1 MKAFETGY
9 KGLISGLFFVVALVL
24 LLLSG
29 SSTTFLIGDW
39 TEKVFLTYDA
49 AWRNVLYLAV
59 FAAALFFL
67 GKSGKV
73 TSYIARVN
81 EDELLYH
88 KWQVGLLGAG
98 TVLAILWV
106 YGNQIVPEQDQLF
119 VMQAADRLN
128 VGNYEDFQPGGY
140 LSMYP
145 NQTGL
150 LLLELL
156 LTKLFGGMNYVVF
169 EAMNGEAYIATLLLL
184 SALAGKLGATP
195 FEKLLTLLAGLFT
208 LPLLFYTSFQYGNL
222 LGLALALGAMYF
234 ELNYLETH
242 RVRDLV
248 LTVLLIVAASAVK
261 NNYLIFLVAIVLHA
275 LAEALRK
282 KQLRNTLVA
291 VLVIAVY
298 ALQSWGTTAALEHK
312 TGGDLS
318 NGVSTMAFVA
328 MGLQVNP
335 VKCDGWYNEF
345 NKESYIESGYD
356 ADKQGELA
364 KASISDSVAY
374 LKSPSNAGRF
384 FLRKNASQWAD
395 PLFQSLWTSQVR
407 QTQNERPGWLNRV
420 LSPRGSTA
428 LGQFLD
434 VLQFWAYA
442 GALFYLIFARKDKR
456 FFDSLLLQITVL
468 GGFVFHCVWE
478 AKGQYTISYFVLLLP
493 LAVLGF
499 RSLLAWI
506 AGKAQNRDFG
516 KEGKGDYVKACVLGA
531 VLLLTV
537 LLPLT
542 HSFDCLSEGG
552 AAFAQYLGS
561 N

>member
-1 MKAFETGY
+1 MKAFATGY

-39 TEKVFLTYDA
+39 TERVFLTYDA
-49 AWRNVLYLAV
+49 AWRNLLYLAL

-67 GKSGKV
+67 GRVSKV
-73 TSYIARVN
+73 EAFIRRVN
-81 EDELLYH
+81 DEPDLYA
-88 KWQVGLLGAG
+88 KWQVGLLGVG

-106 YGNQIVPEQDQLF
+106 YGNQIVPEQDQLY
-119 VMQAADRLN
+119 VMQAADHLN

-184 SALAGKLGATP
+184 PALAGKLGATP
-195 FEKLLTLLAGLFT
+195 FEKLMTLLAGLFT

-234 ELNYLETH
+234 ELNYVEHH

-248 LTVLLIVAASAVK
+248 LTVLLIVVASAVK

-282 KQLRNTLVA
+282 KQVRNALLA

-356 ADKQGELA
+356 AEKQGVLA
-364 KASISDSVAY
+364 KQSISDSVAY
-374 LKSPSNAGRF
+374 LKSPGNAGRF

-407 QTQNERPGWLNRV
+407 QTQNERPGWLQRV
-420 LSPRGSTA
+420 LSPKGSTA

-442 GALFYLIFARKDKR
+442 GALFYLIFGRKKEG
-456 FFDSLLLQITVL
+456 FFESLLLQITVL

-499 RSLLAWI
+499 DALLSWI
-506 AGKAQNRDFG
+506 AEKVQDRTFG
-516 KEGKGDYVKACVLGA
+516 KEGKGDYVKTGVLAA
-531 VLLLTV
+531 VLLLLV

-542 HSFDCLSEGG
+542 HSFDCLSEGS
-552 AAFAQYLGS
+552 AAFATYLGR
-561 N
+561 

>member
-1 MKAFETGY
+1 MKAFATGY

-39 TEKVFLTYDA
+39 TEQVFLTYDA
-49 AWRNVLYLAV
+49 AWRNLLYLAL

-67 GKSGKV
+67 GRVSKV
-73 TSYIARVN
+73 EAFIRRVN
-81 EDELLYH
+81 DEPDLYA
-88 KWQVGLLGAG
+88 KWQVGLLGVG

-106 YGNQIVPEQDQLF
+106 YGNQIVPEQDQLY
-119 VMQAADRLN
+119 VMQAADHLN

-184 SALAGKLGATP
+184 PALAGKLGATP
-195 FEKLLTLLAGLFT
+195 FEKLMTLLAGLFT

-234 ELNYLETH
+234 ELNYVEHH

-248 LTVLLIVAASAVK
+248 LTVLLIVVASAVK

-282 KQLRNTLVA
+282 KQVRNALLA

-356 ADKQGELA
+356 AEKQGVLA
-364 KASISDSVAY
+364 KQSISDSVAY
-374 LKSPSNAGRF
+374 LKSPGNAGRF

-407 QTQNERPGWLNRV
+407 QTQNERPGWLQRV
-420 LSPRGSTA
+420 LSPKGSTA

-442 GALFYLIFARKDKR
+442 GALFYLIFGRKKEG
-456 FFDSLLLQITVL
+456 FFESLLLQITVL

-499 RSLLAWI
+499 DALLSWI
-506 AGKAQNRDFG
+506 AEKVQDRTFG
-516 KEGKGDYVKACVLGA
+516 KEGKGDYVKTGVLAA
-531 VLLLTV
+531 VLLLLV

-542 HSFDCLSEGG
+542 HSFDCLSEGS
-552 AAFAQYLGS
+552 AAFATYLGR
-561 N
+561 

>member
-1 MKAFETGY
+1 MKVFQTGC
-9 KGLISGLFFVVALVL
+9 KGLISGLFFVVALVV

-29 SSTTFLIGDW
+29 SCTTFLIGDW
-39 TEKVFLTYDA
+39 TEQVFLTHDSA
-49 AWRNVLYLAV
+49 GRNVLYLA
-59 FAAALFFL
+59 LFTAGLYFL
-67 GKSGKV
+67 RKTGKV
-73 TSYIARVN
+73 EDFLRRVD
-81 EDELLYH
+81 EDKGLYQNGQLLL
-88 KWQVGLLGAG
+88 VGVG
-98 TVLAILWV
+98 TLLAILWV
-106 YGNQIVPEQDQLF
+106 YSNQIVPEQDQLF

-128 VGNYEDFQPGGY
+128 VGNYEDFQAGGY

-169 EAMNGEAYIATLLLL
+169 EALNGEAYVGTMLALCGIA
-184 SALAGKLGATP
+184 GRLGATNTQ
-195 FEKLLTLLAGLFT
+195 KLLTMLAALFC
-208 LPLLFYTSFQYGNL
+208 LPLLFFTSFQYGNL
-222 LGLALALGAMYF
+222 IGLALGLSAMYF
-234 ELNYLETH
+234 ELCYLEDH
-242 RVRDLV
+242 RTRDLG
-248 LTVLLIVAASAVK
+248 LAVLLIVPAAAIK

-275 LAEALRK
+275 LAEAVRK
-282 KQLRNTLVA
+282 REVRNALLA
-291 VLVIAVY
+291 VLVVAVY
-298 ALQSWGTTAALEHK
+298 ALQSWGTTAALEHR

-318 NGVSTMAFVA
+318 NGVSTYAFIA

-356 ADKQGELA
+356 AAKQAELA
-364 KASISDSVAY
+364 KASISDSAAY
-374 LKSPSNAGRF
+374 LKSPSNAARF

-407 QTQNERPGWLNRV
+407 QTQNERPGWLNRL
-420 LSPRGSTA
+420 LSPGGSTR

-442 GALFYLIFARKDKR
+442 GALLYLIFARKDKR
-456 FFDSLLLQITVL
+456 FFESLLLQVTVL
-468 GGFVFHCVWE
+468 GGFVFHCFWE

-499 RSLLAWI
+499 RAFLDWA
-506 AGKAQNRDFG
+506 AERADTKTFAKADG
-516 KEGKGDYVKACVLGA
+516 VKAGVLAA

-542 HSFDCLSEGG
+542 GTFDCLSAGS
-552 AAFAQYLGS
+552 ANFAEYLGR
-561 N
+561 

>member
-1 MKAFETGY
+1 MKVFQTGY
-9 KGLISGLFFVVALVL
+9 KGLVSGLFFVVALVV

-29 SSTTFLIGDW
+29 SCTTFLIGDW
-39 TEKVFLTYDA
+39 TEQVFLTHDSA
-49 AWRNVLYLAV
+49 LRNVLYLA
-59 FAAALFFL
+59 LFTAGLYFL
-67 GKSGKV
+67 RKTGKV
-73 TSYIARVN
+73 EAFLRRVD
-81 EDELLYH
+81 EDRGLYQNGQLLL
-88 KWQVGLLGAG
+88 VGVG
-98 TVLAILWV
+98 TLLAILWV
-106 YGNQIVPEQDQLF
+106 YSNQIIPEQDQLF
-119 VMQAADRLN
+119 VMQAADHLN
-128 VGNYEDFQPGGY
+128 VGSYEDFQAGGY

-169 EAMNGEAYIATLLLL
+169 EALNGEAYVGTLL
-184 SALAGKLGATP
+184 ALCGIAGRLGATNTQ
-195 FEKLLTLLAGLFT
+195 KLLTMLAALFC

-222 LGLALALGAMYF
+222 IGLALGLSAMYF
-234 ELNYLETH
+234 ELCYLEDH
-242 RVRDLV
+242 RTRDLV
-248 LTVLLIVAASAVK
+248 LAVLLIVPAAAVK

-282 KQLRNTLVA
+282 REVRNALLA
-291 VLVIAVY
+291 VLVVAVY

-318 NGVSTMAFVA
+318 NGVSTYAFLA

-356 ADKQGELA
+356 AAKQAELA
-364 KASISDSVAY
+364 KASISDSAAY
-374 LKSPSNAGRF
+374 LKTPSNAARF

-407 QTQNERPGWLNRV
+407 QTQNERPGWLNKL
-420 LSPRGSTA
+420 LSPGGSTR
-428 LGQFLD
+428 LGQLLD

-442 GALFYLIFARKDKR
+442 GALLYLIFARRDKR
-456 FFDSLLLQITVL
+456 FFESLLLQITVL
-468 GGFVFHCVWE
+468 GGFVFHCFWE

-499 RSLLAWI
+499 RAFLDWAAERADTKTFAKADGIKAGVLA
-506 AGKAQNRDFG
+506 
-516 KEGKGDYVKACVLGA
+516 A

-542 HSFDCLSEGG
+542 GTFGCLSAGS
-552 AAFAQYLGS
+552 ANFAEYLGR
-561 N
+561 

>member
-1 MKAFETGY
+1 MKAFATGY
-9 KGLISGLFFVVALVL
+9 KGLISGLFFVVALGL

-39 TEKVFLTYDA
+39 TEQVFLTYDA
-49 AWRNVLYLAV
+49 AWRNLLYLAL

-67 GKSGKV
+67 GRVSKV
-73 TSYIARVN
+73 EAFIRRVN
-81 EDELLYH
+81 DEPDLYA
-88 KWQVGLLGAG
+88 KWQVGLLGVG

-106 YGNQIVPEQDQLF
+106 YGNQIVPEQDQLY
-119 VMQAADRLN
+119 VMQAADHLN

-184 SALAGKLGATP
+184 PALAGKLGATP
-195 FEKLLTLLAGLFT
+195 FEKLMTLLAGLFT

-234 ELNYLETH
+234 ELNYIEHH

-248 LTVLLIVAASAVK
+248 LTVLLIVVASAVK

-282 KQLRNTLVA
+282 KQVRNALLA

-345 NKESYIESGYD
+345 NKESYIESGCD
-356 ADKQGELA
+356 AEKQGVLA
-364 KASISDSVAY
+364 KQSISDSVAY
-374 LKSPSNAGRF
+374 LKSPGNAGRF

-407 QTQNERPGWLNRV
+407 QTQNERPGWLQRV
-420 LSPRGSTA
+420 LSPKGSTA

-442 GALFYLIFARKDKR
+442 GALFYLIFGRKKEG
-456 FFDSLLLQITVL
+456 FFESLLLQITVL

-499 RSLLAWI
+499 DALLSWI
-506 AGKAQNRDFG
+506 AEKVQDRTFG
-516 KEGKGDYVKACVLGA
+516 KEGKGDYVKTGVLAA
-531 VLLLTV
+531 VLLLLV

-542 HSFDCLSEGG
+542 HSFDCLSEGS
-552 AAFAQYLGS
+552 AVFATYLGR
-561 N
+561 

>member
-1 MKAFETGY
+1 MKAFATGY

-39 TEKVFLTYDA
+39 TEQVFLTYDA
-49 AWRNVLYLAV
+49 AWRNLLFLAL

-67 GKSGKV
+67 GRVSKV
-73 TSYIARVN
+73 EAFVRRVN
-81 EDELLYH
+81 DEPDLYA
-88 KWQVGLLGAG
+88 KWQVGLLGVG

-119 VMQAADRLN
+119 VMQAADHLN

-184 SALAGKLGATP
+184 PALAGKLGATP
-195 FEKLLTLLAGLFT
+195 FEKLMTLLAGLFT

-234 ELNYLETH
+234 ELNYVEHH

-248 LTVLLIVAASAVK
+248 LTVLLIVVASAVK

-282 KQLRNTLVA
+282 KQVRNALLA

-356 ADKQGELA
+356 AEKQGEIA
-364 KASISDSVAY
+364 KQSISDSVTY
-374 LKSPSNAGRF
+374 LKSPGNAGRF

-407 QTQNERPGWLNRV
+407 QTQNERPGWLQRV
-420 LSPRGSTA
+420 LSPKGSTA

-442 GALFYLIFARKDKR
+442 GALFYLIFGRRKEG
-456 FFDSLLLQITVL
+456 FFESLLLQITVL

-499 RSLLAWI
+499 DALLSWI
-506 AGKAQNRDFG
+506 AEKVQDRTFG
-516 KEGKGDYVKACVLGA
+516 KEGKGDYVKTGVLAA
-531 VLLLTV
+531 VLLLLV

-542 HSFDCLSEGG
+542 HSFDCLSEGS
-552 AAFAQYLGS
+552 AAFATYLGR
-561 N
+561 

>member
-1 MKAFETGY
+1 MKAFEAGY
-9 KGLISGLFFVVALVL
+9 KGLISGLLFVVALVL

-39 TEKVFLTYDA
+39 TEQVFLTYDA
-49 AWRNVLYLAV
+49 AWRNLLYLAL

-67 GKSGKV
+67 GRVSKV
-73 TSYIARVN
+73 EAFIRRVN
-81 EDELLYH
+81 DEPDLYA
-88 KWQVGLLGAG
+88 KWQVGLLGVG

-106 YGNQIVPEQDQLF
+106 YGNQIVPEQDQLY
-119 VMQAADRLN
+119 VMQAADHLN

-184 SALAGKLGATP
+184 PALAGKLGATP
-195 FEKLLTLLAGLFT
+195 FEKLMTLLAGLFT

-234 ELNYLETH
+234 ELNYIEHH

-248 LTVLLIVAASAVK
+248 LTVLLIVVASAVK

-282 KQLRNTLVA
+282 KQVRNALLA

-356 ADKQGELA
+356 AEKQGVLA
-364 KASISDSVAY
+364 KQSISDSVAY
-374 LKSPSNAGRF
+374 LKSPGNAGRF

-407 QTQNERPGWLNRV
+407 QTQNERPGWLQRV
-420 LSPRGSTA
+420 LSPKGSTA

-442 GALFYLIFARKDKR
+442 GALFYLIFGRKKEG
-456 FFDSLLLQITVL
+456 FFESLLLQITVL

-499 RSLLAWI
+499 DALLSWI
-506 AGKAQNRDFG
+506 AEKVKDRTFG
-516 KEGKGDYVKACVLGA
+516 KEGKGDYVKTGVLAA
-531 VLLLTV
+531 VLLLLV

-542 HSFDCLSEGG
+542 HSFDCLSEGS
-552 AAFAQYLGS
+552 AAFATYLGR
-561 N
+561 

>member
-1 MKAFETGY
+1 MKAFEAGY

-39 TEKVFLTYDA
+39 TERVFLTYDA
-49 AWRNVLYLAV
+49 AWRNLLYLAL

-67 GKSGKV
+67 GRVSKV
-73 TSYIARVN
+73 EAFSRRVN
-81 EDELLYH
+81 DEPDLYT
-88 KWQVGLLGAG
+88 KWQVGLLGVG

-106 YGNQIVPEQDQLF
+106 YGNQIVPEQDQLY
-119 VMQAADRLN
+119 VMQAADHLN

-184 SALAGKLGATP
+184 PALAGKLGATP
-195 FEKLLTLLAGLFT
+195 FEKLMTLLAGLFT

-234 ELNYLETH
+234 ELNYIEHH

-248 LTVLLIVAASAVK
+248 LTVLLIVVASAVK

-282 KQLRNTLVA
+282 KQVRNALLA

-356 ADKQGELA
+356 AEKQGVLA
-364 KASISDSVAY
+364 KQSISDSVAY
-374 LKSPSNAGRF
+374 LKSPGNAGRF

-407 QTQNERPGWLNRV
+407 QTQNERPGWLQRV
-420 LSPRGSTA
+420 LSPKGSTA

-442 GALFYLIFARKDKR
+442 GALFYLIFGRKKEG
-456 FFDSLLLQITVL
+456 FFESLLLQITVL

-499 RSLLAWI
+499 DALLSWI
-506 AGKAQNRDFG
+506 AEKVQDRTFG
-516 KEGKGDYVKACVLGA
+516 KEGKGDYVKTGVLAA
-531 VLLLTV
+531 VLLLLV

-542 HSFDCLSEGG
+542 HSFDCLSEGS
-552 AAFAQYLGS
+552 AVFATYLGR
-561 N
+561 

>member
-1 MKAFETGY
+1 MKAFATGY

-39 TEKVFLTYDA
+39 TERVFLTYDA
-49 AWRNVLYLAV
+49 AWRNLLYLAL

-67 GKSGKV
+67 GRVSKV
-73 TSYIARVN
+73 EAFIRRVN
-81 EDELLYH
+81 DEPDLYA
-88 KWQVGLLGAG
+88 KWQVGLLGVG

-106 YGNQIVPEQDQLF
+106 YGNQIVPEQDQLY
-119 VMQAADRLN
+119 VMQAADHLN

-184 SALAGKLGATP
+184 PALAGKLGATP
-195 FEKLLTLLAGLFT
+195 FEKLMTLLAGLFT
-208 LPLLFYTSFQYGNL
+208 LPLLIYTSFQYGNL

-234 ELNYLETH
+234 ELNYIEHH

-248 LTVLLIVAASAVK
+248 LTVLLIVVASAVK

-282 KQLRNTLVA
+282 KQVRNALLA

-356 ADKQGELA
+356 AEKQGVLA
-364 KASISDSVAY
+364 KQSISDSVAY
-374 LKSPSNAGRF
+374 LKSPGNAGRF

-407 QTQNERPGWLNRV
+407 QTQNERPGWLQRV
-420 LSPRGSTA
+420 LSPKGSTA

-442 GALFYLIFARKDKR
+442 GALFYLIFGRKKEG
-456 FFDSLLLQITVL
+456 FFESLLLQITVL

-499 RSLLAWI
+499 DALLSWI
-506 AGKAQNRDFG
+506 AEKVQDRTFG
-516 KEGKGDYVKACVLGA
+516 KEGKGDYVKTGVLAA
-531 VLLLTV
+531 VLLLLV

-542 HSFDCLSEGG
+542 HSFDCLSEGS
-552 AAFAQYLGS
+552 AVFATYLGR
-561 N
+561 

>member
-39 TEKVFLTYDA
+39 TEQVFLTYDA
-49 AWRNVLYLAV
+49 AWRNLLYLAL

-67 GKSGKV
+67 GRVSKV
-73 TSYIARVN
+73 EAFIRRVN
-81 EDELLYH
+81 DEPDLYA
-88 KWQVGLLGAG
+88 KWQVGLLGVG

-106 YGNQIVPEQDQLF
+106 YGNQIVPEQDQLY
-119 VMQAADRLN
+119 VMQAADHLN

-184 SALAGKLGATP
+184 PALAGKLGATP
-195 FEKLLTLLAGLFT
+195 FEKLMTLLAGLFT

-234 ELNYLETH
+234 ELNYVEHH

-248 LTVLLIVAASAVK
+248 LTVLLIVVASAVK

-282 KQLRNTLVA
+282 KQVRNALLA

-356 ADKQGELA
+356 AEKQGVLA
-364 KASISDSVAY
+364 KQSISDSVAY
-374 LKSPSNAGRF
+374 LKSPGNAGRF

-407 QTQNERPGWLNRV
+407 QTQNERPGWLQRV
-420 LSPRGSTA
+420 LSPKGSTA

-442 GALFYLIFARKDKR
+442 GALFYLIFGRKKEG
-456 FFDSLLLQITVL
+456 FFESLLLQITVL

-499 RSLLAWI
+499 DALLSWI
-506 AGKAQNRDFG
+506 AEKVQDRTFG
-516 KEGKGDYVKACVLGA
+516 KEGKGDYVKTGVLAA
-531 VLLLTV
+531 VLLLLV

-542 HSFDCLSEGG
+542 HSFDCLSEGS
-552 AAFAQYLGS
+552 AAFATYLGR
-561 N
+561 

>member
-1 MKAFETGY
+1 MKAFATGY

-39 TEKVFLTYDA
+39 TEQVFLTYDA
-49 AWRNVLYLAV
+49 AWRNLLYLAL

-67 GKSGKV
+67 GRVSKV
-73 TSYIARVN
+73 EAFIRRVN
-81 EDELLYH
+81 DEPDLYA
-88 KWQVGLLGAG
+88 KWQVGLLGVG

-106 YGNQIVPEQDQLF
+106 YGNQIVPEQDQLY
-119 VMQAADRLN
+119 VMQAADHLN
-128 VGNYEDFQPGGY
+128 VGNYEDFQTGGY

-184 SALAGKLGATP
+184 PALAGKLGATP
-195 FEKLLTLLAGLFT
+195 FEKLMTLLAGLFT

-234 ELNYLETH
+234 ELNYVEHH

-248 LTVLLIVAASAVK
+248 LTVLLIVVASAVK

-282 KQLRNTLVA
+282 KQVRNALLA

-356 ADKQGELA
+356 AEKQGEIA
-364 KASISDSVAY
+364 KQSISDSVAY
-374 LKSPSNAGRF
+374 LKSPGNAGRF

-407 QTQNERPGWLNRV
+407 QTQNERPGWLQRV

-442 GALFYLIFARKDKR
+442 GALFYLIFGRKKEG
-456 FFDSLLLQITVL
+456 FFESLLLQITVL

-499 RSLLAWI
+499 DALLSWI
-506 AGKAQNRDFG
+506 AEKVQDRTFG
-516 KEGKGDYVKACVLGA
+516 KEGKGDYVKTGVLAA
-531 VLLLTV
+531 VLLLLV

-542 HSFDCLSEGG
+542 HSFDCLSEGN
-552 AAFAQYLGS
+552 AAFATYLGR
-561 N
+561 

>member
-1 MKAFETGY
+1 MKAFEAGY

-29 SSTTFLIGDW
+29 SATTFLIGDW

-49 AWRNVLYLAV
+49 AWRNVLYLAL

-67 GKSGKV
+67 GRVSKV
-73 TSYIARVN
+73 EAFIKRVN
-81 EDELLYH
+81 DEPDFYA

-98 TVLAILWV
+98 TLMAILWV
-106 YGNQIVPEQDQLF
+106 YGNQIIPEQDQLY

-128 VGNYEDFQPGGY
+128 MGNYEDFQPGGY

-184 SALAGKLGATP
+184 PALAGKLGATP
-195 FEKLLTLLAGLFT
+195 FEKLMTLLAGLFT

-234 ELNYLETH
+234 ELNYIEHH

-248 LTVLLIVAASAVK
+248 LTVLLIVVASAVK

-282 KQLRNTLVA
+282 KQVRNALLA

-356 ADKQGELA
+356 AEKQGVLA
-364 KASISDSVAY
+364 KQSISDSVAY
-374 LKSPSNAGRF
+374 LKSPGNAGRF

-407 QTQNERPGWLNRV
+407 QTQNERPGWLQRV
-420 LSPRGSTA
+420 LSPKGSTA

-442 GALFYLIFARKDKR
+442 GALFYLIFGRKKEG
-456 FFDSLLLQITVL
+456 FFESLLLQITVL

-499 RSLLAWI
+499 DALLSWI
-506 AGKAQNRDFG
+506 AEKVQDRTFG
-516 KEGKGDYVKACVLGA
+516 KEGKGDYVKTGVLAA
-531 VLLLTV
+531 VLLLLV

-542 HSFDCLSEGG
+542 HSFDCLSEGS
-552 AAFAQYLGS
+552 AVFATYLGR
-561 N
+561 

>member
-1 MKAFETGY
+1 MKAFATGY

-39 TEKVFLTYDA
+39 TEQVFLTYDA
-49 AWRNVLYLAV
+49 AWRNLLFLAL

-67 GKSGKV
+67 GRVSKV
-73 TSYIARVN
+73 EAFVRRVN
-81 EDELLYH
+81 DEPDLYA
-88 KWQVGLLGAG
+88 KWQVGLLGVG

-119 VMQAADRLN
+119 VMQAADHLN

-184 SALAGKLGATP
+184 PALAGKLGATP
-195 FEKLLTLLAGLFT
+195 FEKLMTLLAGLFT

-234 ELNYLETH
+234 ELNYVEHH

-248 LTVLLIVAASAVK
+248 LTVLLIVVASAVK

-282 KQLRNTLVA
+282 KQVRNALLA

-356 ADKQGELA
+356 AEKQGEIA
-364 KASISDSVAY
+364 KQSISDSVTY
-374 LKSPSNAGRF
+374 LKSPGNAGRF

-407 QTQNERPGWLNRV
+407 QTQNERPGWLQRV
-420 LSPRGSTA
+420 LSPKGSTA

-442 GALFYLIFARKDKR
+442 GALFYLIFGRKKEG
-456 FFDSLLLQITVL
+456 FFESLLLQITVL

-499 RSLLAWI
+499 DALLSWI
-506 AGKAQNRDFG
+506 AEKVQDRTFG
-516 KEGKGDYVKACVLGA
+516 KEGKGDYVKTGVLAA
-531 VLLLTV
+531 VLLLLV

-542 HSFDCLSEGG
+542 HSFDCLSEGN
-552 AAFAQYLGS
+552 AAFATYLGR
-561 N
+561 

>member
-1 MKAFETGY
+1 MKAFATGY

-39 TEKVFLTYDA
+39 TEQVFLTYDA
-49 AWRNVLYLAV
+49 AWRNLLYLAL

-67 GKSGKV
+67 GRVSKV
-73 TSYIARVN
+73 EAFIRRVN
-81 EDELLYH
+81 DEPDLYA
-88 KWQVGLLGAG
+88 KWQVGLLGVG

-106 YGNQIVPEQDQLF
+106 YGNQIVPEQDQLY
-119 VMQAADRLN
+119 VMQAADHLN

-169 EAMNGEAYIATLLLL
+169 EAMNGEAYIASLLLL
-184 SALAGKLGATP
+184 PALAGKLGATP
-195 FEKLLTLLAGLFT
+195 FEKLMTLLAGLFT

-234 ELNYLETH
+234 ELNYVEHH

-248 LTVLLIVAASAVK
+248 LTVLLIVVASAVK

-282 KQLRNTLVA
+282 KQVRNALLA

-356 ADKQGELA
+356 AEKQGVLA
-364 KASISDSVAY
+364 KQSISDSVAY
-374 LKSPSNAGRF
+374 LKSPGNAGRF

-407 QTQNERPGWLNRV
+407 QTQNERPGWLQRV
-420 LSPRGSTA
+420 LSPKGSTA

-442 GALFYLIFARKDKR
+442 GALFYLIFGRKKEG
-456 FFDSLLLQITVL
+456 FFESLLLQITVL

-499 RSLLAWI
+499 DALLSWI
-506 AGKAQNRDFG
+506 AEKVQDRTFG
-516 KEGKGDYVKACVLGA
+516 KEGKGDYVKTGVLAA
-531 VLLLTV
+531 VLLLLV

-542 HSFDCLSEGG
+542 HSFDCLSEGS
-552 AAFAQYLGS
+552 AAFATYLGR
-561 N
+561 

>member
-9 KGLISGLFFVVALVL
+9 KGLISGLFFVVALAL

-59 FAAALFFL
+59 FTLAMFGL
-67 GKSGKV
+67 
-73 TSYIARVN
+73 R
-81 EDELLYH
+81 E
-88 KWQVGLLGAG
+88 WQVSETKTFGRMQAGLLVFG
-98 TVLAILWV
+98 TALALLWTV
-106 YGNQIVPEQDQLF
+106 NNRVIPEQDQLF
-119 VMQAADRLN
+119 VFEAAQRFLAGD
-128 VGNYEDFQPGGY
+128 YSDFLRGGY
-140 LSMYP
+140 MSMYP
-145 NQTGL
+145 NQSGL
-150 LLLELL
+150 FLLELPLVAVFGRHCFFAFEL
-156 LTKLFGGMNYVVF
+156 LNAAAYVLTIL
-169 EAMNGEAYIATLLLL
+169 ALGCL
-184 SALAGKLGATP
+184 SERLGATLTQRLIA
-195 FEKLLTLLAGLFT
+195 EGCGLLC
-208 LPLLFYTSFQYGNL
+208 LPLLFYTSFLYGNL
-222 LGLALALGAMYF
+222 IGLCLGLWAMYF
-234 ELNYLETH
+234 ELRYIDEH
-242 RVRDLV
+242 RLRDLV
-248 LTVLLIVAASAVK
+248 LAVLLIVIASAVK

-282 KQLRNTLVA
+282 KQVRNALLALLV
-291 VLVIAVY
+291 VAVY

-364 KASISDSVAY
+364 KASISDSIAY
-374 LKSPSNAGRF
+374 LKSPSNAVRF

-407 QTQNERPGWLNRV
+407 QTRNERPGWINRA
-420 LSPRGSTA
+420 LSPNGSTA
-428 LGQFLD
+428 IGQFLD

-442 GALFYLIFARKDKR
+442 GVLLYLIFGRKDKR
-456 FFDSLLLQITVL
+456 FFESLLLQITVL

-499 RSLLAWI
+499 RSFFDWVGQKLTE
-506 AGKAQNRDFG
+506 KDFG

-552 AAFAQYLGS
+552 AAFAVYL

>member
-1 MKAFETGY
+1 MKAFEAGY

-29 SSTTFLIGDW
+29 SATTFLIGDW

-49 AWRNVLYLAV
+49 AWRNVLYLAL

-67 GKSGKV
+67 GRVSKV
-73 TSYIARVN
+73 EAFIKRVN
-81 EDELLYH
+81 DEPDFYA

-98 TVLAILWV
+98 TLMAILWV
-106 YGNQIVPEQDQLF
+106 YGNQIIPEQDQLY

-128 VGNYEDFQPGGY
+128 MGNYEDFQPGGY

-184 SALAGKLGATP
+184 PALAGKLGATP
-195 FEKLLTLLAGLFT
+195 FEKLLTLLAGLLT

-234 ELNYLETH
+234 ELNYIRRH
-242 RVRDLV
+242 KVRDLV
-248 LTVLLIVAASAVK
+248 LAVLLIVAASAVK

-282 KQLRNTLVA
+282 KQVRGALLA
-291 VLVIAVY
+291 VLVVAVY

-312 TGGDLS
+312 TGGDLG

-356 ADKQGELA
+356 AEKQGELA
-364 KASISDSVAY
+364 KQSISDSVSY
-374 LKSPSNAGRF
+374 LKTPSNAGRF

-420 LSPRGSTA
+420 LSPKGSTA

-442 GALFYLIFARKDKR
+442 GALFYLIFGRKR
-456 FFDSLLLQITVL
+456 EGFFESLLLQITVL

-499 RSLLAWI
+499 DALHSWI
-506 AGKAQNRDFG
+506 ADKVQNKDFG
-516 KEGKGDYVKACVLGA
+516 KEGKGDYAKAAVLAA
-531 VLLLTV
+531 VLLFTV

-542 HSFDCLSEGG
+542 HGFDCLSEGS
-552 AAFAQYLGS
+552 AAFAQYLGG
-561 N
+561 

>member
-1 MKAFETGY
+1 MKAFATGY

-39 TEKVFLTYDA
+39 TEQVFLTYDA
-49 AWRNVLYLAV
+49 AWRNLLYLAL

-67 GKSGKV
+67 GRVSKV
-73 TSYIARVN
+73 EAFIRRVN
-81 EDELLYH
+81 DEPDLYA
-88 KWQVGLLGAG
+88 KWQVGLLGVG

-106 YGNQIVPEQDQLF
+106 YGNQIVPEQDQLY
-119 VMQAADRLN
+119 VMQAADHLN

-184 SALAGKLGATP
+184 PALAGKLGATP
-195 FEKLLTLLAGLFT
+195 FEKLMTLLAGLFT

-234 ELNYLETH
+234 ELNYIEHH

-248 LTVLLIVAASAVK
+248 LTVLLIVVASAVK

-282 KQLRNTLVA
+282 KQVRNALLA

-345 NKESYIESGYD
+345 NKESYIESGCD
-356 ADKQGELA
+356 AEKQGVLA
-364 KASISDSVAY
+364 KQSISDSVAY
-374 LKSPSNAGRF
+374 LKSPGNAGRF

-407 QTQNERPGWLNRV
+407 QTQNERPGWLQRV
-420 LSPRGSTA
+420 LSPKGSTA

-442 GALFYLIFARKDKR
+442 GALFYLIFGRKKEG
-456 FFDSLLLQITVL
+456 FFESLLLQITVL

-499 RSLLAWI
+499 DALLSWI
-506 AGKAQNRDFG
+506 AEKVQDRTFG
-516 KEGKGDYVKACVLGA
+516 KEGKGDYVKTGVLAA
-531 VLLLTV
+531 VLLLLV

-542 HSFDCLSEGG
+542 HSFDCLSEGS
-552 AAFAQYLGS
+552 AAFATYLGR
-561 N
+561 

>member
-1 MKAFETGY
+1 MKVFQTGC
-9 KGLISGLFFVVALVL
+9 KGLISGLFFVVALVV

-29 SSTTFLIGDW
+29 SCTTFLIGDW
-39 TEKVFLTYDA
+39 TEQVFLTHDSA
-49 AWRNVLYLAV
+49 GRNVLYLA
-59 FAAALFFL
+59 LFTAGLYFL
-67 GKSGKV
+67 RKTGKV
-73 TSYIARVN
+73 EAFLRRVD
-81 EDELLYH
+81 EDRALYQNGQLLL
-88 KWQVGLLGAG
+88 VGAG
-98 TVLAILWV
+98 TLLAILWV
-106 YGNQIVPEQDQLF
+106 YSNQIIPEQDQLF

-128 VGNYEDFQPGGY
+128 VGNYEDFQAGGY

-169 EAMNGEAYIATLLLL
+169 EALNGEAYVGTMLALCGIA
-184 SALAGKLGATP
+184 GRLGATNTQ
-195 FEKLLTLLAGLFT
+195 KLLTMLAALFC

-222 LGLALALGAMYF
+222 IGLALGLSAMYF
-234 ELNYLETH
+234 ELCYLEDH
-242 RVRDLV
+242 RTRDLV
-248 LTVLLIVAASAVK
+248 LAVLLIVPAAAIK
-261 NNYLIFLVAIVLHA
+261 NNYLIFLVAIVLYA
-275 LAEALRK
+275 LAEAIRK
-282 KQLRNTLVA
+282 KNVRNALLA
-291 VLVIAVY
+291 VLVVAVY
-298 ALQSWGTTAALEHK
+298 ALQSWGTTAALEHR

-318 NGVSTMAFVA
+318 NGVSTYAFIA

-356 ADKQGELA
+356 AAKQAELA
-364 KASISDSVAY
+364 KASISDSAAY
-374 LKSPSNAGRF
+374 LKSPSNAARF

-407 QTQNERPGWLNRV
+407 QTQNERPGWLNRL
-420 LSPRGSTA
+420 LSPGGSTR

-442 GALFYLIFARKDKR
+442 GALLYLIFARKDKR
-456 FFDSLLLQITVL
+456 FFESLLLQVTVL
-468 GGFVFHCVWE
+468 GGFVFHCFWE

-499 RSLLAWI
+499 RAFLDWLAERADTKTFEKADGI
-506 AGKAQNRDFG
+506 KAG
-516 KEGKGDYVKACVLGA
+516 VLAA

-542 HSFDCLSEGG
+542 GTFDCLSAGS
-552 AAFAQYLGS
+552 ADFAEYLGR
-561 N
+561 

>member
-1 MKAFETGY
+1 MKAFATGY

-49 AWRNVLYLAV
+49 AWRNLLYLAL

-67 GKSGKV
+67 GRVSKV
-73 TSYIARVN
+73 EAFIRRVN
-81 EDELLYH
+81 DEPDLYA
-88 KWQVGLLGAG
+88 KWQVGLLGVG

-106 YGNQIVPEQDQLF
+106 YGNQIVPEQDQLY
-119 VMQAADRLN
+119 VMQAADHLN

-184 SALAGKLGATP
+184 PALAGKLGATP
-195 FEKLLTLLAGLFT
+195 FEKLMTLLAGLFT

-234 ELNYLETH
+234 ELNYVEHH

-248 LTVLLIVAASAVK
+248 LTVLLIVVASAVK

-282 KQLRNTLVA
+282 KQVRNALLA

-356 ADKQGELA
+356 AEKQGVLA
-364 KASISDSVAY
+364 KQSISDSVAY
-374 LKSPSNAGRF
+374 LKSPGNAGRF

-407 QTQNERPGWLNRV
+407 QTQNERPGWLQRV
-420 LSPRGSTA
+420 LSPKGSTA

-442 GALFYLIFARKDKR
+442 GALFYLIFGRKKEG
-456 FFDSLLLQITVL
+456 FFESLLLQITVL

-499 RSLLAWI
+499 DALLSWI
-506 AGKAQNRDFG
+506 AEKVQDRTFG
-516 KEGKGDYVKACVLGA
+516 KEGKGDYVKTGVLAA
-531 VLLLTV
+531 VLLLLV

-542 HSFDCLSEGG
+542 HSFDCLSEGS
-552 AAFAQYLGS
+552 AAFATYLGR
-561 N
+561 

>member
-1 MKAFETGY
+1 MKAFATGY

-39 TEKVFLTYDA
+39 TEQVFLTYDA
-49 AWRNVLYLAV
+49 AWRNLLYLTL

-67 GKSGKV
+67 GRVSKV
-73 TSYIARVN
+73 EAFIRRVN
-81 EDELLYH
+81 DEPDLYA
-88 KWQVGLLGAG
+88 KWQVGLLGVG

-106 YGNQIVPEQDQLF
+106 YGNQIVPEQDQLY
-119 VMQAADRLN
+119 VMQAADHLN

-184 SALAGKLGATP
+184 PALAGKLGATP
-195 FEKLLTLLAGLFT
+195 FEKLMTLLAGLFT

-222 LGLALALGAMYF
+222 LGLALALGALYF
-234 ELNYLETH
+234 ELNYVEHH

-248 LTVLLIVAASAVK
+248 LTVLLIVVASAVK

-282 KQLRNTLVA
+282 KQVRNALLA

-356 ADKQGELA
+356 AEKQGVLA
-364 KASISDSVAY
+364 KQSISDSVAY
-374 LKSPSNAGRF
+374 LKSPGNAGRF

-407 QTQNERPGWLNRV
+407 QTQNERPGWLQRV
-420 LSPRGSTA
+420 LSPKGSTA

-442 GALFYLIFARKDKR
+442 GALFYLIFGRKKEG
-456 FFDSLLLQITVL
+456 FFESLLLQITVL

-499 RSLLAWI
+499 DALLSWI
-506 AGKAQNRDFG
+506 AEKVQDRTFG
-516 KEGKGDYVKACVLGA
+516 KEGKGDYVKTGVLAA
-531 VLLLTV
+531 VLLLLV

-542 HSFDCLSEGG
+542 HSFDCLSEGN
-552 AAFAQYLGS
+552 AAFATYLGR
-561 N
+561 

>member
-1 MKAFETGY
+1 MKAFATGY

-39 TEKVFLTYDA
+39 TERVFLTYDA
-49 AWRNVLYLAV
+49 AWRNLLYLAL

-67 GKSGKV
+67 GRVSKV
-73 TSYIARVN
+73 EAFIRRVN
-81 EDELLYH
+81 DEPDLYA
-88 KWQVGLLGAG
+88 KWQVGLLGVG

-106 YGNQIVPEQDQLF
+106 YGNQIVPEQDQLY
-119 VMQAADRLN
+119 VMQAADHLN

-184 SALAGKLGATP
+184 PALAGKLGATP
-195 FEKLLTLLAGLFT
+195 FEKLMTLLAGLFT

-234 ELNYLETH
+234 ELNYIEHH

-248 LTVLLIVAASAVK
+248 LTVLLIVVASAVK

-282 KQLRNTLVA
+282 KQVRNALLA

-356 ADKQGELA
+356 AEKQGVLA
-364 KASISDSVAY
+364 KQSISDSVAY
-374 LKSPSNAGRF
+374 LKSPGNAGRF

-407 QTQNERPGWLNRV
+407 QTQNERPGWLQRV
-420 LSPRGSTA
+420 LSPKGSTA

-442 GALFYLIFARKDKR
+442 GALFYLIFGRKKEG
-456 FFDSLLLQITVL
+456 FFESLLLQITVL

-499 RSLLAWI
+499 DALLSWI
-506 AGKAQNRDFG
+506 AEKVQDRTFG
-516 KEGKGDYVKACVLGA
+516 KEGKGDYVKTGVLAA
-531 VLLLTV
+531 VLLLLV

-542 HSFDCLSEGG
+542 HSFDCLSEGS
-552 AAFAQYLGS
+552 AAFATYLGR
-561 N
+561 

>member
-1 MKAFETGY
+1 MKAFATGY

-39 TEKVFLTYDA
+39 TEQVFLTYDA
-49 AWRNVLYLAV
+49 AWRNLLYLAL

-67 GKSGKV
+67 GRVSKV
-73 TSYIARVN
+73 EAFIRRVN
-81 EDELLYH
+81 DEPDLYA
-88 KWQVGLLGAG
+88 KWQVGLLGVG

-106 YGNQIVPEQDQLF
+106 YGNQIVPEQDQLY
-119 VMQAADRLN
+119 VMQAADHLN

-184 SALAGKLGATP
+184 PALAGKLGATP
-195 FEKLLTLLAGLFT
+195 FEKLMTLLAGLFT

-234 ELNYLETH
+234 ELNYVEHH

-248 LTVLLIVAASAVK
+248 LTVLLIVVASAVK

-282 KQLRNTLVA
+282 KQVRNALLA

-356 ADKQGELA
+356 AEKQGVLA
-364 KASISDSVAY
+364 KQSISDSVTY
-374 LKSPSNAGRF
+374 LKSPGNAGRF

-407 QTQNERPGWLNRV
+407 QTQNERPGWLQRV

-442 GALFYLIFARKDKR
+442 GALFYLIFGRKKEG
-456 FFDSLLLQITVL
+456 FFESLLLQITVL

-499 RSLLAWI
+499 DALLSWI
-506 AGKAQNRDFG
+506 AEKVQDRTFG
-516 KEGKGDYVKACVLGA
+516 KEGKGDYVKTGVLAA
-531 VLLLTV
+531 VLLLLV

-542 HSFDCLSEGG
+542 HSFDCLSEGS
-552 AAFAQYLGS
+552 AAFATYLGR
-561 N
+561 

>member
-1 MKAFETGY
+1 MKAFATGY

-49 AWRNVLYLAV
+49 AWRNLLYLAL

-67 GKSGKV
+67 GRVSKV
-73 TSYIARVN
+73 EAFIRRVN
-81 EDELLYH
+81 DEPDLYA
-88 KWQVGLLGAG
+88 KWQVGLLGVG

-106 YGNQIVPEQDQLF
+106 YGNQIVPEQDQLY
-119 VMQAADRLN
+119 VMQAADHLN

-184 SALAGKLGATP
+184 PALAGKLGATP
-195 FEKLLTLLAGLFT
+195 FEKLMTLLAGLFT

-234 ELNYLETH
+234 ELNYVEHH

-248 LTVLLIVAASAVK
+248 LTVLLIVVASAVK

-282 KQLRNTLVA
+282 KQVRNALLA

-345 NKESYIESGYD
+345 NKESYIESGCD
-356 ADKQGELA
+356 AEKQGVLA
-364 KASISDSVAY
+364 KQSISDSVAY
-374 LKSPSNAGRF
+374 LKSPGNAGRF

-407 QTQNERPGWLNRV
+407 QTQNERPGWLQRV
-420 LSPRGSTA
+420 LSPKGSTA

-442 GALFYLIFARKDKR
+442 GALFYLIFGRKKEG
-456 FFDSLLLQITVL
+456 FFESLLLQITVL

-499 RSLLAWI
+499 DALLSWI
-506 AGKAQNRDFG
+506 AEKVQDRTFG
-516 KEGKGDYVKACVLGA
+516 KEGKGDYVKTGVLAA
-531 VLLLTV
+531 VLLLLV

-542 HSFDCLSEGG
+542 HSFDCLSEGS
-552 AAFAQYLGS
+552 AAFATYLGR
-561 N
+561 

>member
-49 AWRNVLYLAV
+49 AWRGVLYLALFV
-59 FAAALFFL
+59 AALFFL
-67 GKSGKV
+67 GRVSKV
-73 TSYIARVN
+73 EAFIRRVN
-81 EDELLYH
+81 DEPDLYA
-88 KWQVGLLGAG
+88 KWQVGLLGVG
-98 TVLAILWV
+98 TVMAILWV

-234 ELNYLETH
+234 ELNYIEKH
-242 RVRDLV
+242 RVSDLV
-248 LTVLLIVAASAVK
+248 LTVLLIVLASAVK

-282 KQLRNTLVA
+282 KQVRNALVA

-356 ADKQGELA
+356 AEKQGEIA
-364 KASISDSVAY
+364 KQSISDSVAY

-420 LSPRGSTA
+420 LSPKGSTA

-442 GALFYLIFARKDKR
+442 GALFYLIFGRKR
-456 FFDSLLLQITVL
+456 EGFFESLLLQITVL

-499 RSLLAWI
+499 DALLSRI
-506 AGKAQNRDFG
+506 ADKVRNKDFG
-516 KEGKGDYVKACVLGA
+516 KEGRGDYRKTGVLA
-531 VLLLTV
+531 VVLLLAV

-542 HSFDCLSEGG
+542 HGFDCLSEGS
-552 AAFAQYLGS
+552 AAFAAYLGG
-561 N
+561 

>member
-1 MKAFETGY
+1 MKAFATGY

-39 TEKVFLTYDA
+39 TERVFLTYDA
-49 AWRNVLYLAV
+49 AWRNLLYLAL

-67 GKSGKV
+67 GRVSKV
-73 TSYIARVN
+73 EAFIRRVN
-81 EDELLYH
+81 DEPDLYA
-88 KWQVGLLGAG
+88 KWQVGLLGVG

-106 YGNQIVPEQDQLF
+106 YGNQIVPEQDQLY
-119 VMQAADRLN
+119 VMQAADHLN

-184 SALAGKLGATP
+184 PALAGKLGATP
-195 FEKLLTLLAGLFT
+195 FEKLMTLLAGLFT

-234 ELNYLETH
+234 ELNYIEHH

-248 LTVLLIVAASAVK
+248 LTVLLIVVASAVK

-282 KQLRNTLVA
+282 KQVRNALLA

-356 ADKQGELA
+356 AEKQGVLA
-364 KASISDSVAY
+364 KQSISDSVAY
-374 LKSPSNAGRF
+374 LKSPGNAVRF

-407 QTQNERPGWLNRV
+407 QTQNERPGWLQRV
-420 LSPRGSTA
+420 LSPKGSTA

-442 GALFYLIFARKDKR
+442 GALFYLIFGRKKEG
-456 FFDSLLLQITVL
+456 FFESLLLQITVL

-499 RSLLAWI
+499 DALLSWI
-506 AGKAQNRDFG
+506 AEKVQDRTFG
-516 KEGKGDYVKACVLGA
+516 KEGKGDYVKTGVLAA
-531 VLLLTV
+531 VLLLLV

-542 HSFDCLSEGG
+542 HSFDCLSEGS
-552 AAFAQYLGS
+552 AAFATYLGR
-561 N
+561 

>member
-1 MKAFETGY
+1 MKAFATGY

-39 TEKVFLTYDA
+39 TEQVFLTYDA
-49 AWRNVLYLAV
+49 AWRNLLYLAL

-67 GKSGKV
+67 GRVSKV
-73 TSYIARVN
+73 EAFIRRVN
-81 EDELLYH
+81 DEPDLYA
-88 KWQVGLLGAG
+88 KWQVGLLGVG

-106 YGNQIVPEQDQLF
+106 YGNQIVPEQDQLY
-119 VMQAADRLN
+119 VMQAADHLN

-184 SALAGKLGATP
+184 PALAGKLGATP
-195 FEKLLTLLAGLFT
+195 FEKLMTLLAGLFT

-234 ELNYLETH
+234 ELNYIEHH

-248 LTVLLIVAASAVK
+248 LTVLLIVVASAVK

-282 KQLRNTLVA
+282 KQVRNALLA

-356 ADKQGELA
+356 AEKQGVLA
-364 KASISDSVAY
+364 KQSISDSVAY
-374 LKSPSNAGRF
+374 LKSPGNAGRF

-407 QTQNERPGWLNRV
+407 QTQNERPGWLQRV
-420 LSPRGSTA
+420 LSPKGSTA

-442 GALFYLIFARKDKR
+442 GALFYLIFGRKKEG
-456 FFDSLLLQITVL
+456 FFESLLLQITVL

-499 RSLLAWI
+499 DALLSWI
-506 AGKAQNRDFG
+506 AEKVQDRTFG
-516 KEGKGDYVKACVLGA
+516 KEGKGDYVKTGVLAA
-531 VLLLTV
+531 VLLLLV

-542 HSFDCLSEGG
+542 HSFDCLSEGS
-552 AAFAQYLGS
+552 AAFATYLGR
-561 N
+561 

>member
-1 MKAFETGY
+1 MKAFASGY
-9 KGLISGLFFVVALVL
+9 KGLISGLLFVVVLVF

-29 SSTTFLIGDW
+29 SATTFLIGDW

-49 AWRNVLYLAV
+49 AWRNVLYLAL

-73 TSYIARVN
+73 TSYIARIN
-81 EDELLYH
+81 EDENLYH
-88 KWQVGLLGAG
+88 YWQVGLLGAG
-98 TVLAILWV
+98 TLMAILWV

-128 VGNYEDFQPGGY
+128 LGNYEDFQPGGY

-184 SALAGKLGATP
+184 SAIAGKLGATP
-195 FEKLLTLLAGLFT
+195 FEKLLTLLAGLLT

-222 LGLALALGAMYF
+222 LGLALALAAMYF
-234 ELNYLETH
+234 ELCYLSNH
-242 RVRDLV
+242 KVRDLV
-248 LTVLLIVAASAVK
+248 LTVLFIVAASAVK

-275 LAEALRK
+275 LAEALRQ
-282 KQLRNTLVA
+282 KQWRNALLA
-291 VLVIAVY
+291 VLVAAVF

-374 LKSPSNAGRF
+374 LKSPSNAVRF

-420 LSPRGSTA
+420 LSPKGSTA

-442 GALFYLIFARKDKR
+442 GALLFLVFGRKHEK
-456 FFDSLLLQITVL
+456 FFESLLLQITVL

-499 RSLLAWI
+499 SAFLSWTATKVRE
-506 AGKAQNRDFG
+506 KDFG
-516 KEGKGDYVKACVLGA
+516 KEGKGDYVKACALAV

-542 HSFDCLSEGG
+542 HSFDCLSEGS
-552 AAFAQYLGS
+552 AAFASYLG

>member
-1 MKAFETGY
+1 MKAFATGY

-39 TEKVFLTYDA
+39 TERVFLTYDA
-49 AWRNVLYLAV
+49 AWRNLLYLAL

-67 GKSGKV
+67 GRVSKV
-73 TSYIARVN
+73 EAFIRRVN
-81 EDELLYH
+81 DEPDLYA
-88 KWQVGLLGAG
+88 KWQVGLLGVG

-106 YGNQIVPEQDQLF
+106 YGNQIVPEQDQLY
-119 VMQAADRLN
+119 VMQAADHLN

-184 SALAGKLGATP
+184 PALAGKLGATP
-195 FEKLLTLLAGLFT
+195 FEKLMTLLAGLFT

-234 ELNYLETH
+234 ELNYVEHH

-248 LTVLLIVAASAVK
+248 LTVLLIVVASAVK

-282 KQLRNTLVA
+282 KQVRNALLA
-291 VLVIAVY
+291 VLVIVVY

-345 NKESYIESGYD
+345 NKESYIESGCD
-356 ADKQGELA
+356 AEKQGVLA
-364 KASISDSVAY
+364 KQSISDSVAY
-374 LKSPSNAGRF
+374 LKSPGNAVRF

-407 QTQNERPGWLNRV
+407 QTQNERPGWLQRV
-420 LSPRGSTA
+420 LSPKGSTA

-442 GALFYLIFARKDKR
+442 GALFYLIFGRKKEG
-456 FFDSLLLQITVL
+456 FFESLLLQITVL

-499 RSLLAWI
+499 DALLSWI
-506 AGKAQNRDFG
+506 AEKVQDRTFG
-516 KEGKGDYVKACVLGA
+516 KEGKGDYVKTGVLAA
-531 VLLLTV
+531 VLLLLV

-542 HSFDCLSEGG
+542 HSFDCLSEGS
-552 AAFAQYLGS
+552 AAFATYLGR
-561 N
+561 

>member
-1 MKAFETGY
+1 MKAFATGY

-49 AWRNVLYLAV
+49 AWRGVLYLAL

-67 GKSGKV
+67 GRVSKV
-73 TSYIARVN
+73 EAFIRRVN
-81 EDELLYH
+81 DEPDLYA
-88 KWQVGLLGAG
+88 KWQVGLLGVG

-106 YGNQIVPEQDQLF
+106 YGNQIVPEQDQLY
-119 VMQAADRLN
+119 VMQAADHLN

-184 SALAGKLGATP
+184 PALAGKLGATP
-195 FEKLLTLLAGLFT
+195 FEKLMTLLAGLFT

-234 ELNYLETH
+234 ELNYVEHH

-248 LTVLLIVAASAVK
+248 LTVLLIVVASAVK

-282 KQLRNTLVA
+282 KQVRNALLA

-356 ADKQGELA
+356 AEKQGVLA
-364 KASISDSVAY
+364 KQSISDSVAY
-374 LKSPSNAGRF
+374 LKSPGNAGRF

-407 QTQNERPGWLNRV
+407 QTQNERPGWLQRV
-420 LSPRGSTA
+420 LSPKGSTA

-442 GALFYLIFARKDKR
+442 GALFYLIFGRKKEG
-456 FFDSLLLQITVL
+456 FFESLLLQITVL

-499 RSLLAWI
+499 DALLSWI
-506 AGKAQNRDFG
+506 AEKVQDRTFG
-516 KEGKGDYVKACVLGA
+516 KERKGDYVKTGVLAA
-531 VLLLTV
+531 VLLLLV

-542 HSFDCLSEGG
+542 HSFDCLSEGN
-552 AAFAQYLGS
+552 AAFATYLGR
-561 N
+561 

>member
-1 MKAFETGY
+1 MKAFEAGY

-98 TVLAILWV
+98 TLMAILWV

-119 VMQAADRLN
+119 VFEAAQRFLAGD
-128 VGNYEDFQPGGY
+128 YSDFLRGGY
-140 LSMYP
+140 MSMYP
-145 NQTGL
+145 NQSGL
-150 LLLELL
+150 FLLELPLVAVFGRHCFFAFEL
-156 LTKLFGGMNYVVF
+156 LNAAAYVLAIF
-169 EAMNGEAYIATLLLL
+169 ALGCL
-184 SALAGKLGATP
+184 SERLGATLTQRLIA
-195 FEKLLTLLAGLFT
+195 EGCGLLM
-208 LPLLFYTSFQYGNL
+208 LPLLFYTSFLYGNL
-222 LGLALALGAMYF
+222 IGLCLGLWAMYF
-234 ELNYLETH
+234 ELRYIDEH
-242 RVRDLV
+242 RLCDSVFA
-248 LTVLLIVAASAVK
+248 VLLIVIASAVK
-261 NNYLIFLVAIVLHA
+261 NNYLIFLVAIVFHA
-275 LAEALRK
+275 LAETLRK
-282 KQLRNTLVA
+282 KQVRNALLALLV
-291 VLVIAVY
+291 VAVY

-364 KASISDSVAY
+364 KASITDSVAY
-374 LKSPSNAGRF
+374 LKSPSNAVRF

-407 QTQNERPGWLNRV
+407 QTRNERPGWV
-420 LSPRGSTA
+420 SKALSPNGSTA
-428 LGQFLD
+428 LL
-434 VLQFWAYA
+434 
-442 GALFYLIFARKDKR
+442 
-456 FFDSLLLQITVL
+456 
-468 GGFVFHCVWE
+468 
-478 AKGQYTISYFVLLLP
+478 
-493 LAVLGF
+493 
-499 RSLLAWI
+499 
-506 AGKAQNRDFG
+506 
-516 KEGKGDYVKACVLGA
+516 
-531 VLLLTV
+531 
-537 LLPLT
+537 
-542 HSFDCLSEGG
+542 
-552 AAFAQYLGS
+552 
-561 N
+561 

>member
-39 TEKVFLTYDA
+39 TEQVFLTYDA
-49 AWRNVLYLAV
+49 AWRNLLYLAL

-67 GKSGKV
+67 GRVSKV
-73 TSYIARVN
+73 EAFIRRVN
-81 EDELLYH
+81 DEPDLYA
-88 KWQVGLLGAG
+88 KWQVGLLGVG

-106 YGNQIVPEQDQLF
+106 YGNQIVPEQDQLY
-119 VMQAADRLN
+119 VMQAADHLN

-184 SALAGKLGATP
+184 PALAGKLGATP
-195 FEKLLTLLAGLFT
+195 FEKLMTLLAGLFT

-234 ELNYLETH
+234 ELNYIEHH

-248 LTVLLIVAASAVK
+248 LTVLLIVVASAVK

-282 KQLRNTLVA
+282 KQVRNALLA

-356 ADKQGELA
+356 AEKQGVLA
-364 KASISDSVAY
+364 KQSISDSVAY
-374 LKSPSNAGRF
+374 LKSPGNAGRF

-407 QTQNERPGWLNRV
+407 QTQNERPGWLQRV
-420 LSPRGSTA
+420 LSPKGSTA

-442 GALFYLIFARKDKR
+442 GALFYLIFGRKKEG
-456 FFDSLLLQITVL
+456 FFESLLLQITVL

-499 RSLLAWI
+499 DALLSWI
-506 AGKAQNRDFG
+506 AEKVQDRTFG
-516 KEGKGDYVKACVLGA
+516 KEGKGDYVKTGVLAA
-531 VLLLTV
+531 VLLLLV

-542 HSFDCLSEGG
+542 HSFDCLSEGS
-552 AAFAQYLGS
+552 AAFATYLGR
-561 N
+561 